1 MGQPDGGWYD
11 ETPPRVVGSTPA
23 DRATHINQRK
33 AYINFSEFIKI
44 ENATENVIVSPPQL
58 EQPDIKA
65 QGRRIVVEL
74 KDSLKPNTTY
84 TIDFSDAIT
93 DNNENNPLG
102 NYTYT
107 FSTGDAIDTLEVS
120 GHVVQAQDL
129 EPLKGIQVGLY
140 RIDSDTIGTTDTD
153 TIGTTDSDIIGTTA
167 TDTIG
172 TTATDTIGD
181 APAIGN
187 DTLFTTTPFLRV
199 SRTDSRGHFVI
210 RGVAPGNYRIF
221 ALQDVD
227 GNYMKSQRSETLAF
241 TDDIIT
247 PSFKDDIRQDTIWRD
262 SLRIERIERVGYTH
276 FLPDDIILRAFT
288 EEQTDRYL
296 LKTER
301 QQPELL
307 RIYFSNAADT
317 LPTLRGLDFDTD
329 GAFVIETSAKNDTIN
344 YWLRDTLLVN
354 RDTLT
359 TALTYMATDTAG
371 LLQQQTDTI
380 TFIPKQSYERR
391 KKEQQK
397 QIDEW
402 LKAQEKKKKKGQPY
416 DSIMPTPHLEM
427 KLEAPAQLDPDRNI
441 TITFPTPL
449 ATIDTSAIHLYAKH
463 DTLWYVS
470 RFQVDTLDTYLE
482 TRYQIR
488 GEWRPEVEY
497 SLEFDSLAF
506 TDIYGHTTD
515 KRKAGFKV
523 RGLDEYAV
531 IMLTLT
537 GFEGKPVIAQLID
550 NSDKVVKQTFT
561 ETGVADFYYVEPHTY
576 YLRMFVDE
584 NRNGRW
590 DTGDYD
596 LRRQAEA
603 VYYYPK
609 EIECRA
615 KWDLPLTWNPTATP
629 VEQQKPSALIKQKSE
644 KRRNV
649 KSRNLERARQKG
661 IPVSEIPEKY

>member
-11 ETPPRVVGSTPA
+11 ETPPRVIGSTPA

-153 TIGTTDSDIIGTTA
+153 TIGTTDSDTIGTTA
-167 TDTIG
+167 SDTIG

-221 ALQDVD
+221 ALQDAD

-307 RIYFSNAADT
+307 RIYFSNGADT

-359 TALTYMATDTAG
+359 AELTYMATDTAG

>member
-11 ETPPRVVGSTPA
+11 ETPPRVIGSTPA

-140 RIDSDTIGTTDTD
+140 RIDSDTIGTT
-153 TIGTTDSDIIGTTA
+153 A

-172 TTATDTIGD
+172 TTATDAIGD

>member
-140 RIDSDTIGTTDTD
+140 RIDSDT
-153 TIGTTDSDIIGTTA
+153 IGTTA

-307 RIYFSNAADT
+307 RIYFSNGADT

-561 ETGVADFYYVEPHTY
+561 ETGVADFYYVEPRTY